1 MYLGCQSADF
11 GLQLLLRL
19 VHLLAE
25 PSKGG
30 SHLPGN
36 TEGTEWQWLR
46 GEGLGA
52 TAEAG
57 EGEGGSGLTVGP
69 DGCSLRW

>member
-1 MYLGCQSADF
+1 MGLGCQSADL

-25 PSKGG
+25 PSEGR

-36 TEGTEWQWLR
+36 TEGTAWRRLE
-46 GEGLGA
+46 
-52 TAEAG
+52 AEAG
-57 EGEGGSGLTVGP
+57 EGHAPRVGEGASGLTAGP
-69 DGCSLRW
+69 DGCSLHW